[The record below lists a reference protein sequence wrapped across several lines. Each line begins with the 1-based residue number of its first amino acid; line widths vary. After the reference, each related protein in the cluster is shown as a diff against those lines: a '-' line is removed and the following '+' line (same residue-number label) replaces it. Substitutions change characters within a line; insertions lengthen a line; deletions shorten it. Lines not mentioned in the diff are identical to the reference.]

1 MKGRCNIKLFLQ
13 INIIAF
19 LIAAAMPV
27 TVFAQFSQNYDELH
41 DGYAVSSA
49 IHPGTDNVIL
59 YIQKIFPA
67 DGTPVFYAF
76 TAYDN
81 TRRCL
86 FTDGSTVT
94 FTVDGQSFYPSVR
107 FFSRQ
112 IRNFPSVQTAARYEF
127 ILSSDLVDKLAD
139 AQTVVITSD
148 SINYQLSTE
157 EVDELHRV
165 IARTHY

>member
-1 MKGRCNIKLFLQ
+1 MGKILIIHLS
-13 INIIAF
+13 IIAGKSYNCPYHF
-19 LIAAAMPV
+19 FEFGTWHHDKMSTAAA
-27 TVFAQFSQNYDELH
+27 F
-41 DGYAVSSA
+41 YAKVHA
-49 IHPGTDNVIL
+49 
-59 YIQKIFPA
+59 
-67 DGTPVFYAF
+67 VFYAF

-81 TRRCL
+81 TWRCL